1 MFFALTIAAE
11 GRKAD
16 IAKPLKGFGSGV
28 YEIALAHQRDAYRAI
43 YALQFGE
50 EIWVLHAFKKK
61 SKSGIRTPK
70 QEVDLIRER
79 IKRLKELLK

>member
-1 MFFALTIAAE
+1 
-11 GRKAD
+11 
-16 IAKPLKGFGSGV
+16 V

-43 YALQFGE
+43 YALQLGE

-70 QEVDLIRER
+70 QEVELIRER